1 MVHRS
6 FDVIASE
13 LSRIDS
19 RFLAHSQKVPH
30 YTWAEKSS
38 SLTLATSFYDIM
50 FLPFK
55 VHASSGRVGGLSH
68 ELLHGGMVFHP
79 TLLGLFFMPRQGL
92 VTVVVI
98 VPFVSFCPL
107 GLGTV
112 LEYP

>member
-19 RFLAHSQKVPH
+19 RFLAHSQKFPH

-50 FLPFK
+50 FLPIK

-68 ELLHGGMVFHP
+68 ELLHGGMVFSP
-79 TLLGLFFMPRQGL
+79 DTAW
-92 VTVVVI
+92 VVFHASTGVGNSGGNCSL
-98 VPFVSFCPL
+98 VSFVPL
-107 GLGTV
+107 VSELS
-112 LEYP
+112 